1 MSVAAYLIDVAVPV
15 NVGSGSNVTTPVA
28 VSNVYEPSPATVNV
42 VVVHDAA
49 TVTDDRQIPAGDI
62 ANDVPEPAVSF
73 P

>member
-1 MSVAAYLIDVAVPV
+1 MIDVAVPV

-28 VSNVYEPSPATVNV
+28 VSNVYEPSPATFSV
-42 VVVHDAA
+42 VAAHDAA
-49 TVTDDRQIPAGDI
+49 AVTDDKQIPAGDV